1 MDRKTANDPD
11 KSQEINQKANLLRF
25 FFSGICLRLRGDVSS
40 TAIPKIRSMLS
51 QLPNLPTEKLLLF
64 LMMGFKGLNFRMR
77 MSEDDIMKMVHD
89 VIGVTT
95 PLPDAVDLIDE
106 LGLMVTKTGLIE
118 HYDNIPFVRRLV
130 DALHD
135 LGKCSFEFGL
145 TNEDI
150 NASFQFD
157 TQGVK
162 ELFDLIM
169 GGMQEA

>member
-1 MDRKTANDPD
+1 
-11 KSQEINQKANLLRF
+11 
-25 FFSGICLRLRGDVSS
+25 
-40 TAIPKIRSMLS
+40 
-51 QLPNLPTEKLLLF
+51 
-64 LMMGFKGLNFRMR
+64 
-77 MSEDDIMKMVHD
+77 MKMVHD

-106 LGLMVTKTGLIE
+106 LGLVVTKTGLIE